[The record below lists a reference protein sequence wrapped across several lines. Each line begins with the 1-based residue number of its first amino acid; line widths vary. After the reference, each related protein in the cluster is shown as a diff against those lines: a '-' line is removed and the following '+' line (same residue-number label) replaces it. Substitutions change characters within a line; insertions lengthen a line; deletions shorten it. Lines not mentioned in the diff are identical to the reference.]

1 MEQATVVPVVA
12 FLCLVASVA
21 AGMATHGRPSVRT
34 MLAAP
39 PAMLQGIAVGLLSM
53 AILALLMLTS
63 NARSD
68 LRRAEAR
75 AHLLAHDAT
84 ALDDMLRASG
94 ATGELARTTLYRYTD
109 GIARMLYGTRKDI
122 GLPAPSPSV
131 IEGLRLDLRQQ
142 VAELAADPV
151 AVATTAGRLEVL
163 LRSGDDLLRMV
174 PAPGL
179 KWCRPI
185 LVALLMAGLGLL
197 SLLTP
202 PRVRS
207 AIVLTG
213 LATVLSVGMFFL
225 EEMANP
231 FHGSFT
237 VSQAI
242 FDEALFTIAN

>member
-1 MEQATVVPVVA
+1 MDQAAVIPVVA

-21 AGMATHGRPSVRT
+21 AGMATHGRHGVRS
-34 MLAAP
+34 MLSAP
-39 PAMLQGIAVGLLSM
+39 PAMLHGIAVGLLSL
-53 AILALLMLTS
+53 AVLALLMLAST
-63 NARSD
+63 ARSD

-84 ALDDMLRASG
+84 ALDDTLRAIG
-94 ATGELARTTLYRYTD
+94 PTGELARTTLYRYTD
-109 GIARMLYGTRKDI
+109 GVARLLYGTRKDI
-122 GLPAPSPSV
+122 ALPSPAG
-131 IEGLRLDLRQQ
+131 IELLRLDLRQQ
-142 VAELAADPV
+142 VAGLEAAPV
-151 AVATTAGRLEVL
+151 SVATAAGQLEVM

-185 LVALLMAGLGLL
+185 LVALLMAGMGLL

-207 AIVLTG
+207 VILLTG
-213 LATVLSVGMFFL
+213 LATMLSLGMFFL

-231 FHGSFT
+231 FQGSFS

-242 FDEALFTIAN
+242 FNEALFTIAN